1 MNLAFTIKLGISTN
15 IAEGGKLVNFWPAR
29 EEETD
34 RCGVEAADVPMN
46 D

>member
-1 MNLAFTIKLGISTN
+1 MNLAFTIGLGISTN
-15 IAEGGKLVNFWPAR
+15 IAEGGKLGNFWPAR

-34 RCGVEAADVPMN
+34 RSGVEASGVTMD